1 MVFLSVVIPC
11 KNAEDYI
18 IKCIE
23 SLLQQKNLQ
32 SLEIIVVD
40 NGSTDGT
47 LKILEGYGSKIIL
60 LRLPDAHISEV
71 RNYGVTRARGKCLA
85 FIDADVEVDKHWL
98 ENLRKFLAKKEENNI
113 IKERIVT
120 GSTCLIPTNASWL
133 EKIWFG
139 QLQSRDRYDQVY
151 INSGHLIINKKLF
164 EKIGGFDTSFETGE
178 DEKLCLDARKQGAI
192 IHPHPILKAIHH
204 GYPKSL
210 KSFFKRA
217 RWHGRSMKKYL
228 SHPWQYRDLLLV
240 YYNLIVIIVGL
251 VFLLLLDHKLV
262 VLGTIIIL
270 IILPALLISIFRV
283 GRNFASILPLTL
295 LFLVYGMAKT
305 FALLDIFF
313 FSNKDKRSA
322 EN

>member
-1 MVFLSVVIPC
+1 LLLSVIIPC
-11 KNAEDYI
+11 KNEERFI
-18 IKCIE
+18 QKCID
-23 SLLQQKNLQ
+23 SLLNQNGSLL
-32 SLEIIVVD
+32 LEIIVVD
-40 NGSTDGT
+40 NGSVDNTVDI
-47 LKILEGYGSKIIL
+47 LKTYGSKIHL
-60 LRLPDAHISEV
+60 FESPNTHISEA
-71 RNYGVTRARGKCLA
+71 RNYGASKALGEWLA

-98 ENLRKFLAKKEENNI
+98 DNLRKFLAKKEEDNI

-139 QLQSRDRYDQVY
+139 QLQSRDLYDQVY

-178 DEKLCLDARKQGAI
+178 DEKLCFDARKQGALI
-192 IHPHPILKAIHH
+192 LPEPVLKAIHH

-210 KSFFKRA
+210 RSFFKRA

-228 SHPWQYRDLLLV
+228 SHPWQYRDLLLGF
-240 YYNLIVIIVGL
+240 YNLIVIIVGL

-270 IILPALLISIFRV
+270 IILPVLLISIIRV

-305 FALLDIFF
+305 FALFDIFF
-313 FSNKDKRSA
+313 FPDRNKPSA

>member
-1 MVFLSVVIPC
+1 MLISVIIPC
-11 KNAEDYI
+11 KNEERFI
-18 IKCIE
+18 RKCID
-23 SLLQQKNLQ
+23 SLLNHDRSLL
-32 SLEIIVVD
+32 LEIIVVD
-40 NGSTDGT
+40 NGSVDNTVDILKTYG
-47 LKILEGYGSKIIL
+47 LKIHLFE
-60 LRLPDAHISEV
+60 LPNTCISEA
-71 RNYGVTRARGKCLA
+71 RNYGASKALGEWLA
-85 FIDADVEVDKHWL
+85 FIDADVEVDKHWF

-120 GSTCLIPTNASWL
+120 GSTCLIPTNAGWL

-240 YYNLIVIIVGL
+240 FYNLIVIIVGL